1 MINQIKTFLLY
12 TFLFISLVF
21 IVVSINYCN
30 KADRLSDNI
39 IATNAGTTQYI
50 TTNGHHASE
59 TQTLINTRRE
69 LRHSEGRVEELV
81 DMNKELG
88 IKLRKTKQLLSLEIQ
103 SNGNGYTIT
112 KYDTVYKLD
121 TIYVFERDTFT
132 NDYITIYRNKNIT
145 SDSAYYQYSYNADL
159 FASINWFKRGNWKLI
174 NIVKWRKKKLKINI
188 TSSDTNLITT
198 NVKHI
203 IVK

>member
-21 IVVSINYCN
+21 IIVSINYCN

-39 IATNAGTTQYI
+39 IATDAGTTQYV
-50 TTNGHHASE
+50 TTNGHHVSE

-69 LRHSEGRVEELV
+69 LKHSEGRVKELV

-121 TIYVFERDTFT
+121 TFINE
-132 NDYITIYRNKNIT
+132 YITIYRNKEIT
-145 SDSAYYQYSYNADL
+145 SDSAYYQYNYSADL

-174 NIVKWRKKKLKINI
+174 NLVKWRKKKLKINI

-198 NVKHI
+198 NIKHI